1 MIMARISELRDR
13 LSRYLDHVR
22 AGGRVVILDRNR
34 PVAEIVPVR
43 TTGKHRTGTEG
54 ARLDALQR
62 EGLLRRG
69 TGRIPPEAVRG
80 VGPGKAAHV
89 LDALLEERESGR

>member
-1 MIMARISELRDR
+1 MKMARISELRDR

-34 PVAEIVPVR
+34 PVAEIIPV
-43 TTGKHRTGTEG
+43 GASGPGPNAANEG
-54 ARLDALQR
+54 RLATLQR

-69 TGRIPPEAVRG
+69 TGRIPPEIARG
-80 VGPGKAAHV
+80 VALAKGAHV
-89 LDALLEERESGR
+89 LDALLDERESSR

>member
-1 MIMARISELRDR
+1 MMARISELRVR

-34 PVAEIVPVR
+34 PVAEIVPMGMSEDR
-43 TTGKHRTGTEG
+43 KRGKDDG
-54 ARLDALQR
+54 RLDALQR

-69 TGRIPPEAVRG
+69 TGRIPPEIVRG
-80 VGPGKAAHV
+80 TGPARRAHV
-89 LDALLEERESGR
+89 LEALLEERERGR